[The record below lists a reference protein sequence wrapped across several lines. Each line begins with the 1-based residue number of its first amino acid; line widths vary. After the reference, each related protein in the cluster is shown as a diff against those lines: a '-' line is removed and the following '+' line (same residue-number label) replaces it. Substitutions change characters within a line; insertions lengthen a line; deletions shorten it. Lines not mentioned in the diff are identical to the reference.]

1 MTALTRPGDRTHSAC
16 LSLSWLSRS
25 VLPVRDPSPANS
37 AARSSYVL
45 CHREQ
50 CSHMFRAE
58 SLLTIRLRPFFNRIS
73 TPASPDVLG
82 KRSVTYTSRKFL
94 GVPCCSRLF
103 QAKKYGRRKPCSRQ
117 NAFTLLSATCLLGHQ
132 PSPLC
137 PCFASLHIIAMS
149 RGLSQDGV
157 RLALTVFRSGSNIP
171 PRCPRDGRINVHK

>member
-103 QAKKYGRRKPCSRQ
+103 QAKKYGRHKPCSRQ
-117 NAFTLLSATCLLGHQ
+117 NAFTVCPLRACSDTSLRHFAHAFLDRCVMPHHCHEPRAFTRWGSFSAHSFSKWLKYSSQ
-132 PSPLC
+132 VS
-137 PCFASLHIIAMS
+137 S
-149 RGLSQDGV
+149 RRAD
-157 RLALTVFRSGSNIP
+157 
-171 PRCPRDGRINVHK
+171 